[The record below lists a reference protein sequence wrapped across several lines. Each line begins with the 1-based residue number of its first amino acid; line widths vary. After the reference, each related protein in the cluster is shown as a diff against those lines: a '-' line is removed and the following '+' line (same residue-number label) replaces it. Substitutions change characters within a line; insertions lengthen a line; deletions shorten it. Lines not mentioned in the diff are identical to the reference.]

1 MGKEKRR
8 GGCRERQPGRNR
20 AQRVRQGGSPAGPP
34 VEKADFRRAGGAIG
48 LRKEGWSRWGGAA
61 AGREKTGEGRE
72 KTMPLLLWIFTKSKG
87 KFCMRGKM
95 SND

>member
-1 MGKEKRR
+1 M
-8 GGCRERQPGRNR
+8 
-20 AQRVRQGGSPAGPP
+20 A
-34 VEKADFRRAGGAIG
+34 
-48 LRKEGWSRWGGAA
+48 LRKEGLSRWGGAA
-61 AGREKTGEGRE
+61 AGREKTGEGSE

>member
-20 AQRVRQGGSPAGPP
+20 AQRVRRGCSPAGPP
-34 VEKADFRRAGGAIG
+34 VEKADFRRAGGAVG
-48 LRKEGWSRWGGAA
+48 AAERRVKEVGIAA
-61 AGREKTGEGRE
+61 AGREKTGEGSE

-95 SND
+95 LND